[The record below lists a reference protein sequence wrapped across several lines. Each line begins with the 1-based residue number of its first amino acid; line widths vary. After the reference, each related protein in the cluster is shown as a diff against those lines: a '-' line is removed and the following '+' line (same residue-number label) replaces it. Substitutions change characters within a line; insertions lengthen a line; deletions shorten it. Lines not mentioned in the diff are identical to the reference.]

1 MAYRRFINLIKLK
14 GEDIMFNKA
23 ILMGRLTRDPE
34 QSTSPSGVIIT
45 RFTLAVDRR
54 YQKQGEEKQTD
65 FINIVSFRNTA
76 EFVKKYF
83 TKGQMM
89 LVSGSIQ
96 SRSYEKDGEKRW
108 VTEIVAEEV
117 NFCGSKNNSTND
129 VLNDL
134 REMSGG
140 FMPVDNSDECPF

>member
-1 MAYRRFINLIKLK
+1 
-14 GEDIMFNKA
+14 MFNKA

-34 QSTSPSGVIIT
+34 QTTTPSGVVIT

-54 YQKQGEEKQTD
+54 YQKQGEDKQTD

-83 TKGQMM
+83 TKGQMA

-96 SRSYEKDGEKRW
+96 SRSFEKDGEKRW
-108 VTEIVAEEV
+108 VTEIVADEV

-129 VLNDL
+129 VLNEL
-134 REMSGG
+134 RGMSDG
-140 FMPVDNSDECPF
+140 FMPMDNSEECPF

>member
-1 MAYRRFINLIKLK
+1 
-14 GEDIMFNKA
+14 MFNKA

-34 QSTSPSGVIIT
+34 QTTSPSGVVIT

-54 YQKQGEEKQTD
+54 FQKAGEDKQTD
-65 FINIVSFRNTA
+65 FINFVSFNRTA

-83 TKGQMM
+83 AKGQMA

-129 VLNDL
+129 VLNELKGMGD
-134 REMSGG
+134 G
-140 FMPVDNSDECPF
+140 FMPMDNSEECPF

>member
-1 MAYRRFINLIKLK
+1 
-14 GEDIMFNKA
+14 MFNKA
-23 ILMGRLTRDPE
+23 ILMGRLTKDPE
-34 QSTSPSGVIIT
+34 QTTSPSGVIIT

-83 TKGQMM
+83 TKGQMA

-96 SRSYEKDGEKRW
+96 SRSFEKDGEKRW
-108 VTEIVAEEV
+108 VTEIVAEAV

-129 VLNDL
+129 VLNEL
-134 REMSGG
+134 RGMSDG
-140 FMPVDNSDECPF
+140 FMPMDNSGECPF

>member
-1 MAYRRFINLIKLK
+1 
-14 GEDIMFNKA
+14 MFNKA

>member
-1 MAYRRFINLIKLK
+1 
-14 GEDIMFNKA
+14 MFNKA

-34 QSTSPSGVIIT
+34 QTTTPSGVVIT

-54 YQKQGEEKQTD
+54 FQKQGEDKQTD
-65 FINIVSFRNTA
+65 FLNITTFNKTA

-96 SRSYEKDGEKRW
+96 SRSFEKDGEKRW

-129 VLNDL
+129 VLNEL
-134 REMSGG
+134 KGMSDG
-140 FMPVDNSDECPF
+140 FMPMDNSEECPF

>member
-83 TKGQMM
+83 TKGQMA

-96 SRSYEKDGEKRW
+96 SRSFEKDGEKRW

-129 VLNDL
+129 VLNEL
-134 REMSGG
+134 RGMSDG
-140 FMPVDNSDECPF
+140 FMPMDNSGECPF